1 MKRTR
6 KAGSTGDDNN
16 LENEFKRWY
25 TENQGR
31 SEDTVRN
38 YVNALNNAPDLVEK
52 LTGKKPASVFVIFE
66 PNQFEDNYDILFR
79 IKDWDGKPGKDL
91 NDIKDKCLPETSDER
106 ISEIWRTKLK
116 QNDPDTNERTNSGSL
131 SAALGKYM
139 DFLAFI
145 WSRIPRNRIHFGA
158 PGTGKSHQL
167 KEAVEGK
174 LDKDGKVIQDVEH
187 NIGFFVDVD
196 KDKKI
201 GMRRYE
207 RVTFYPTYSYAQFV
221 GCYKPVMEWSGT
233 AVKERSVEK
242 NPEILS
248 EDELAARLK
257 TVYKTAKNSDD
268 ENVVLS
274 VLLFAETYV
283 SSFNKKITASSVV
296 KKSGIP
302 KGAYSSWLNAGL
314 RLAKEH
320 LHRGENKGNEGNEH
334 EDIAYKFIPGP
345 FLRVLVKALNNPG
358 NHYCLVIEEINRA
371 NAAAV
376 FGDVFQLLDRDSKS
390 GESEYDI
397 AASEDVKKFLYEDK
411 EGLTKAGKETLQR
424 LAGEGRLKIPSNM
437 YIWAT
442 MNSADQG
449 VFPMDT
455 AFKRRWEF
463 EYVDIDKGSDGKPS
477 GWEIAGPEDVNGKA
491 YKWNEVRMFI
501 NALLSQHGV
510 NEDKLLG
517 PWFVKPEND
526 TTVSDKQFK
535 SKVLMYL
542 WEDAGRMCRKELF
555 GGSIRTYAALV
566 DQWGDSNRETGSKR
580 GIAIFEKDAKKDNLN
595 DNLKQWYQQRT
606 TKSENA
612 DKPVPMS

>member
-1 MKRTR
+1 MRFCYIGNQMQVRTFLIIFYF
-6 KAGSTGDDNN
+6 
-16 LENEFKRWY
+16 LEEMR
-25 TENQGR
+25 
-31 SEDTVRN
+31 
-38 YVNALNNAPDLVEK
+38 
-52 LTGKKPASVFVIFE
+52 
-66 PNQFEDNYDILFR
+66 
-79 IKDWDGKPGKDL
+79 
-91 NDIKDKCLPETSDER
+91 
-106 ISEIWRTKLK
+106 
-116 QNDPDTNERTNSGSL
+116 
-131 SAALGKYM
+131 
-139 DFLAFI
+139 
-145 WSRIPRNRIHFGA
+145 
-158 PGTGKSHQL
+158 
-167 KEAVEGK
+167 
-174 LDKDGKVIQDVEH
+174 H
-187 NIGFFVDVD
+187 NI
-196 KDKKI
+196 I
-201 GMRRYE
+201 RY
-207 RVTFYPTYSYAQFV
+207 
-221 GCYKPVMEWSGT
+221 
-233 AVKERSVEK
+233 
-242 NPEILS
+242 
-248 EDELAARLK
+248 
-257 TVYKTAKNSDD
+257 SD
-268 ENVVLS
+268 
-274 VLLFAETYV
+274 T
-283 SSFNKKITASSVV
+283 
-296 KKSGIP
+296 
-302 KGAYSSWLNAGL
+302 
-314 RLAKEH
+314 
-320 LHRGENKGNEGNEH
+320 
-334 EDIAYKFIPGP
+334 
-345 FLRVLVKALNNPG
+345 LV
-358 NHYCLVIEEINRA
+358 NHADDCIIRFPIEEINRA